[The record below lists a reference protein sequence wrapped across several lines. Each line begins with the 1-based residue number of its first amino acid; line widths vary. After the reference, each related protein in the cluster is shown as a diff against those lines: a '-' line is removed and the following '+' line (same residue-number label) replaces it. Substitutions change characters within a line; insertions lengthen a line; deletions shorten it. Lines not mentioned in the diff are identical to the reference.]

1 MLKKLY
7 KENNVRLIEFTGVE
21 QKLKLGKNKR
31 KSK

>member
-1 MLKKLY
+1 MLKKLS

-21 QKLKLGKNKR
+21 QKLMLGKNKR